1 MAVKK
6 SSGGKSAG
14 GKRGGFREEKLQVLS
29 DREHLLKRLSLTFGV
44 QEDDGETMSRQKQ
57 KAVMETVE
65 NAFDQVLKG
74 YASRVRV
81 EFNKDRSFTVQDNG
95 IGLPVSEQTD
105 EHGVVGSG
113 VYYAIGRT
121 KTSSNYGDNHSAVG
135 TNGVGFSSVVLIA
148 ARVDAVTWKS
158 GREFRLSFKDG
169 QPGYF
174 DGDNGPGDAFTP
186 VDPRVL
192 HESADT
198 RPKAERSGWE
208 EGTRFTVWLD
218 DAVFQS
224 DNPYSDVDAAQ
235 RVKRTCAL
243 TPGMEATVTSYQE
256 LAHGGGEA
264 ANLGGTIDKGT
275 GAWTA
280 TYKFEGDEGV
290 QTLLEDAAP
299 RKLATSPFHV
309 SASGTVWLKTSA
321 LRPGDDP
328 RGVSVAAGEREVPMS
343 ADLWFTW
350 CDAPSEH
357 VETFSNTVFTRL
369 GGKHYVAF
377 QKALTAAVNKRLRS
391 MKKGLSVKDPD
402 VTYEDVAH
410 GLVAVVSTRM
420 PGATYSNQAKDQ
432 LDGSRAVSNALAKMM
447 SGPLEEWAMGRDK
460 NVPAVCERV
469 LKAARA
475 RLSAQ
480 KKVDA
485 SLASAKIAKAALPA
499 KLVEAE
505 GAGTGATTFLMVCE
519 GDSAVSGL
527 KRARTLDCAL
537 LGVRGKGINA
547 LKASTEKVLANG
559 EVKDL
564 INAVGAGFGS
574 SFDLDAMRY
583 PGGIVIA
590 TDADPDGSHIAT
602 LLYVIVDKLFPG
614 LIDAGLLFQVKTPL
628 AVVSVKNG
636 DGAGGVVEL
645 PAFTLGEA
653 HEMMRQLAD
662 AGLSYST
669 DYMKGL
675 GESTSERLHQYAFS
689 SEKCWQR
696 VERRDVEETD
706 RVLDVI
712 FGGDTEKRKE
722 WIMSLDAGVEVS
734 D

>member
-1 MAVKK
+1 MAAKK
-6 SSGGKSAG
+6 STGGKSAG
-14 GKRGGFREEKLQVLS
+14 GKREFREEKLQVLS
-29 DREHLLKRLSLTFGV
+29 DREHLLAKLSLTFGE
-44 QEDDGETMSRQKQ
+44 QEDDGETVSRQKQ

-74 YASRVRV
+74 YATRVRV
-81 EFNKDRSFTVQDNG
+81 KFNKDRSFTVQDNG

-121 KTSSNYGDNHSAVG
+121 KTSSNFSYEHPSVG

-148 ARVDAVTWKS
+148 ARVDAVTWKD

-174 DGDNGPGDAFTP
+174 DAENGPDDAFTQ

-198 RPKAERSGWE
+198 RPKAERAGWE
-208 EGTRFTVWLD
+208 EGTRFTVWLND
-218 DAVFQS
+218 SVFQS

-256 LAHGGGEA
+256 LASGAGEA
-264 ANLGGTIDKGT
+264 ANLGGAVDEKS

-309 SASGTVWLKTSA
+309 SASS
-321 LRPGDDP
+321 
-328 RGVSVAAGEREVPMS
+328 EVKVKKWNVPIT

-357 VETFSNTVFTRL
+357 VETFNNTVFTRQ

-377 QKALTAAVNKRLRS
+377 QKALTAAINKRLRS

-432 LDGSRAVSNALAKMM
+432 LDGAPSVSKALTKMM

-564 INAVGAGFGS
+564 INAVGAGFGA

-636 DGAGGVVEL
+636 DGASGVVEL
-645 PAFTLGEA
+645 PAFTLSEA
-653 HEMMRQLAD
+653 HDMMRQLAD

-696 VERRDVEETD
+696 VERRDVEETE

>member
-6 SSGGKSAG
+6 SAGGKSAG
-14 GKRGGFREEKLQVLS
+14 GKRRGFREEKLQVLS
-29 DREHLLKRLSLTFGV
+29 DREHLLKRLSLIFGE
-44 QEDDGETMSRQKQ
+44 QEDDGEAMSRQKQ

-74 YASRVRV
+74 YATRVRV
-81 EFNKDRSFTVQDNG
+81 TFNADRSFTVQDNG

-121 KTSSNYGDNHSAVG
+121 KTSSNYGDDRSTVG

-148 ARVDAVTWKS
+148 ARVDAVTWKD

-174 DGDNGPGDAFTP
+174 DADNGPGDAFTP
-186 VDPRVL
+186 VDPSVL
-192 HESADT
+192 HETADA
-198 RPKAERSGWE
+198 RSKSERAGWE

-218 DAVFQS
+218 DTVFQS

-256 LAHGGGEA
+256 LAHGAGEG
-264 ANLGGTIDKGT
+264 ANLGGTVDEKS

-280 TYKFEGDEGV
+280 TYKFGGDEGV

-299 RKLATSPFHV
+299 RKLATDPFHV
-309 SASGTVWLKTSA
+309 SASSEAKMNRKVIPIA
-321 LRPGDDP
+321 
-328 RGVSVAAGEREVPMS
+328 

-357 VETFSNTVFTRL
+357 VEAFNNTVFTRL

-410 GLVAVVSTRM
+410 GLIAVVSTRI
-420 PGATYSNQAKDQ
+420 PGATYSNQAKDK
-432 LDGSRAVSNALAKMM
+432 LDAPQPVSNALAKMM

-564 INAVGAGFGS
+564 ISAVGAGFGA

-645 PAFTLGEA
+645 PAFTLSEA
-653 HEMMRQLAD
+653 HDMMRQLAD

-696 VERRDVEETD
+696 VERRDVEETE

-722 WIMSLDAGVEVS
+722 WIMGLDADVEAA

>member
-6 SSGGKSAG
+6 SAGGKNAG
-14 GKRGGFREEKLQVLS
+14 GKREFREEKLQVLS
-29 DREHLLKRLSLTFGV
+29 DREHLLEKLSLTFGE
-44 QEDDGETMSRQKQ
+44 QEDDGETISRQKQ

-121 KTSSNYGDNHSAVG
+121 KTSSNFSYEHPSVG

-174 DGDNGPGDAFTP
+174 DAENGPDDAFAP

-198 RPKAERSGWE
+198 RPKAERAGWE
-208 EGTRFTVWLD
+208 EGTRFTVWLND
-218 DAVFQS
+218 SVFQS

-256 LAHGGGEA
+256 LAHGAGEA
-264 ANLGGTIDKGT
+264 ANLGGTVDEKA

-280 TYKFEGDEGV
+280 VYKFEGDEGV

-299 RKLATSPFHV
+299 RKLATDPFHV
-309 SASGTVWLKTSA
+309 SASS
-321 LRPGDDP
+321 
-328 RGVSVAAGEREVPMS
+328 EVKVKKWNVPIA

-357 VETFSNTVFTRL
+357 VETFNNTVFTRQ

-377 QKALTAAVNKRLRS
+377 QKALTAAINKRLRS

-432 LDGSRAVSNALAKMM
+432 LDGAPSVSKALTKMM

-564 INAVGAGFGS
+564 INAVGAGFGA
-574 SFDLDAMRY
+574 SFDMGAMRY

-636 DGAGGVVEL
+636 DGKGGVVEL
-645 PAFTLGEA
+645 PAFTLSEA

-696 VERRDVEETD
+696 VERRDVEETE

>member
-1 MAVKK
+1 MAAK
-6 SSGGKSAG
+6 KSAG
-14 GKRGGFREEKLQVLS
+14 GKGAGGKREFREEKLQVLS
-29 DREHLLKRLSLTFGV
+29 DREHLLEKLSLTFGE
-44 QEDDGETMSRQKQ
+44 QEDDGETISRQKQ

-74 YASRVRV
+74 YATRVRV

-121 KTSSNYGDNHSAVG
+121 KTSSNFSYEHPSVG

-174 DGDNGPGDAFTP
+174 DAENGPDDAFAP

-198 RPKAERSGWE
+198 RPKAERAGWE
-208 EGTRFTVWLD
+208 EGTRFTVWLND
-218 DAVFQS
+218 SVFQS

-256 LAHGGGEA
+256 LAHGAGEG
-264 ANLGGTIDKGT
+264 ANLGGTVDEKSGV
-275 GAWTA
+275 WTA

-299 RKLATSPFHV
+299 RKLATDPFHV
-309 SASGTVWLKTSA
+309 SASS
-321 LRPGDDP
+321 
-328 RGVSVAAGEREVPMS
+328 EVKVKKWNVPIA

-357 VETFSNTVFTRL
+357 VETFNNTVFTRQ

-377 QKALTAAVNKRLRS
+377 QKALTAAINKRLRS

-432 LDGSRAVSNALAKMM
+432 LDGAPSVSKALTKMM

-564 INAVGAGFGS
+564 INAVGAGFGA

-645 PAFTLGEA
+645 PAFTLSEA
-653 HEMMRQLAD
+653 HDMMRQLAD

-696 VERRDVEETD
+696 VERRDVEETE

-722 WIMSLDAGVEVS
+722 WIMGLDAGVEVS

>member
-1 MAVKK
+1 MAAKK
-6 SSGGKSAG
+6 SACGKSAG

-29 DREHLLKRLSLTFGV
+29 DREHLLAKLSLTFGE
-44 QEDDGETMSRQKQ
+44 QEDDGETVSRQKQ

-74 YASRVRV
+74 YATRVRV
-81 EFNKDRSFTVQDNG
+81 KFNKDRSFTVQDNG

-121 KTSSNYGDNHSAVG
+121 KTSSNFSYEHPSVG

-148 ARVDAVTWKS
+148 ARVDAVTWKD

-174 DGDNGPGDAFTP
+174 DAENGPDDEFTQ

-198 RPKAERSGWE
+198 RPKAERAGWE
-208 EGTRFTVWLD
+208 EGTRFTVWLND
-218 DAVFQS
+218 SVFQS

-256 LAHGGGEA
+256 LAHGAGEG
-264 ANLGGTIDKGT
+264 ANLGGTVDEKA

-299 RKLATSPFHV
+299 RKLATDPFHV
-309 SASGTVWLKTSA
+309 SASS
-321 LRPGDDP
+321 
-328 RGVSVAAGEREVPMS
+328 EVKVKKWNVPIA

-357 VETFSNTVFTRL
+357 VETFNNTVFTRQ

-377 QKALTAAVNKRLRS
+377 QKALTAAINKRLRS
-391 MKKGLSVKDPD
+391 MKKGLSVKDSD

-432 LDGSRAVSNALAKMM
+432 LDGAPSVSKALTKMM

-527 KRARTLDCAL
+527 KRAR
-537 LGVRGKGINA
+537 
-547 LKASTEKVLANG
+547 
-559 EVKDL
+559 
-564 INAVGAGFGS
+564 
-574 SFDLDAMRY
+574 
-583 PGGIVIA
+583 
-590 TDADPDGSHIAT
+590 
-602 LLYVIVDKLFPG
+602 
-614 LIDAGLLFQVKTPL
+614 
-628 AVVSVKNG
+628 
-636 DGAGGVVEL
+636 
-645 PAFTLGEA
+645 
-653 HEMMRQLAD
+653 
-662 AGLSYST
+662 
-669 DYMKGL
+669 
-675 GESTSERLHQYAFS
+675 
-689 SEKCWQR
+689 
-696 VERRDVEETD
+696 
-706 RVLDVI
+706 
-712 FGGDTEKRKE
+712 
-722 WIMSLDAGVEVS
+722 
-734 D
+734 

>member
-6 SSGGKSAG
+6 SAGGKSAG
-14 GKRGGFREEKLQVLS
+14 GKRRGFREEKLQVLS
-29 DREHLLKRLSLTFGV
+29 DREHLLAKLSLTFGE
-44 QEDDGETMSRQKQ
+44 QEDDGETVSRQKQ

-74 YASRVRV
+74 YATRVRV
-81 EFNKDRSFTVQDNG
+81 KFNKDRSFTVQDNG

-121 KTSSNYGDNHSAVG
+121 KTSSNFSYEHPSVG

-148 ARVDAVTWKS
+148 ARVDAVTWKD

-174 DGDNGPGDAFTP
+174 DAENGPDDAFTP

-198 RPKAERSGWE
+198 RPKAERAGWE
-208 EGTRFTVWLD
+208 EGTRFTVWLND
-218 DAVFQS
+218 SVFQS

-256 LAHGGGEA
+256 LASGAGEA
-264 ANLGGTIDKGT
+264 ANLGGAVDEKS
-275 GAWTA
+275 GAWTG

-290 QTLLEDAAP
+290 QTLLGDAAP
-299 RKLATSPFHV
+299 RKLATDPFHV
-309 SASGTVWLKTSA
+309 SASS
-321 LRPGDDP
+321 
-328 RGVSVAAGEREVPMS
+328 EVKVKKWNVPIA

-357 VETFSNTVFTRL
+357 VETFNNTVFTRQ

-377 QKALTAAVNKRLRS
+377 QKALTAAINKRLRS

-432 LDGSRAVSNALAKMM
+432 LDGAPSVSKALTKMM

-564 INAVGAGFGS
+564 INAVGAGFGA

-636 DGAGGVVEL
+636 DGQGGVVEL
-645 PAFTLGEA
+645 PAFTLSEA
-653 HEMMRQLAD
+653 HDMMRKLAD

-696 VERRDVEETD
+696 VERRDMEETE

>member
-6 SSGGKSAG
+6 SAGGKSAG
-14 GKRGGFREEKLQVLS
+14 GKRRGFREEKLQVLS
-29 DREHLLKRLSLTFGV
+29 DREHLLKRLSLIFGE
-44 QEDDGETMSRQKQ
+44 QEDDGEAMSRQKQ

-74 YASRVRV
+74 YATRVRV
-81 EFNKDRSFTVQDNG
+81 TFNADRSFTVQDNG

-121 KTSSNYGDNHSAVG
+121 KTSSNYGDDRSTVG

-148 ARVDAVTWKS
+148 ARVDAVTWKD

-174 DGDNGPGDAFTP
+174 DADNGPGDAFTP
-186 VDPRVL
+186 VDPSVL
-192 HESADT
+192 HETADA
-198 RPKAERSGWE
+198 RSKSERAGWE

-218 DAVFQS
+218 DTVFQS

-256 LAHGGGEA
+256 LAHGAGEG
-264 ANLGGTIDKGT
+264 ANLGGTVDEKS

-299 RKLATSPFHV
+299 RKLATDPFHV
-309 SASGTVWLKTSA
+309 SASSEAKMNRKVIPIA
-321 LRPGDDP
+321 
-328 RGVSVAAGEREVPMS
+328 

-357 VETFSNTVFTRL
+357 VEAFNNTVFTRL

-410 GLVAVVSTRM
+410 GLIAVVSTRI
-420 PGATYSNQAKDQ
+420 PGATYSNQAKDK
-432 LDGSRAVSNALAKMM
+432 LDAPQPVSNALAKMM

-564 INAVGAGFGS
+564 ISAVGAGFGA
-574 SFDLDAMRY
+574 SFDLGAMRY

-645 PAFTLGEA
+645 PAFTLSEA
-653 HEMMRQLAD
+653 HDMMRQLAD

-696 VERRDVEETD
+696 VERRDVEETE

-722 WIMSLDAGVEVS
+722 WIMNLGAGVEAA

>member
-6 SSGGKSAG
+6 SAGGKNAG
-14 GKRGGFREEKLQVLS
+14 GKREFREEKLQVLS
-29 DREHLLKRLSLTFGV
+29 DREHLLAKLSLTFGE
-44 QEDDGETMSRQKQ
+44 QEDDGETVSRQKQ

-74 YASRVRV
+74 YATRVRV
-81 EFNKDRSFTVQDNG
+81 KFNKDRSFTVQDNG

-121 KTSSNYGDNHSAVG
+121 KTSSNFSYEHPSVG

-148 ARVDAVTWKS
+148 ARVDAVTWKD

-174 DGDNGPGDAFTP
+174 DAENGPDDEFTQ

-198 RPKAERSGWE
+198 RPKAERAGWE
-208 EGTRFTVWLD
+208 EGTRFTVWLND
-218 DAVFQS
+218 SVFQS

-256 LAHGGGEA
+256 LAHGAGEG
-264 ANLGGTIDKGT
+264 ANLGGTVDEKA

-299 RKLATSPFHV
+299 RKLATDPFHV
-309 SASGTVWLKTSA
+309 SASS
-321 LRPGDDP
+321 
-328 RGVSVAAGEREVPMS
+328 EVKVKKWNVPIA

-357 VETFSNTVFTRL
+357 VETFNNTVFTRQ

-377 QKALTAAVNKRLRS
+377 QKALTAAINKRLRS
-391 MKKGLSVKDPD
+391 MKKGLSVKDSD

-432 LDGSRAVSNALAKMM
+432 LDGAPSVSKALTKMM

-564 INAVGAGFGS
+564 INAVGAGFGA
-574 SFDLDAMRY
+574 SFDLGAMRY

-645 PAFTLGEA
+645 PAFTLSEA

-696 VERRDVEETD
+696 VERRDVEETE

-722 WIMSLDAGVEVS
+722 WIMSLDAGVEVA

>member
-1 MAVKK
+1 MAAKK
-6 SSGGKSAG
+6 SAGGKGAG
-14 GKRGGFREEKLQVLS
+14 GKRGGFREERLQVLS
-29 DREHLLKRLSLTFGV
+29 DREHLLAKLSLTLGE
-44 QEDDGETMSRQKQ
+44 QEDDGETVSRQKQ

-74 YASRVRV
+74 YATRVRV
-81 EFNKDRSFTVQDNG
+81 SFNKDRSFTVQDNG

-121 KTSSNYGDNHSAVG
+121 KTSSNFSYEHPSVG

-174 DGDNGPGDAFTP
+174 DAENGPDDPFTQ

-198 RPKAERSGWE
+198 RPKAERAGWE

-218 DAVFQS
+218 DTVFQS

-256 LAHGGGEA
+256 LARGGGEA
-264 ANLGGTIDKGT
+264 ANLGGTIDSGT

-299 RKLATSPFHV
+299 RKLATDPFHV
-309 SASGTVWLKTSA
+309 SASS
-321 LRPGDDP
+321 
-328 RGVSVAAGEREVPMS
+328 EVKVKKWNVPIA

-357 VETFSNTVFTRL
+357 VETFNNTVFTRQ

-377 QKALTAAVNKRLRS
+377 QKALTAAINKRLRS

-432 LDGSRAVSNALAKMM
+432 LDGAPSVSKALTKMM

-564 INAVGAGFGS
+564 INAVGAGFGA
-574 SFDLDAMRY
+574 SFDLGAMRY

-636 DGAGGVVEL
+636 DGQGGVVEL

-653 HEMMRQLAD
+653 HDMMRQLAD

-696 VERRDVEETD
+696 VERRDVEETE

-722 WIMSLDAGVEVS
+722 WIMSLGADVEAA

>member
-6 SSGGKSAG
+6 SAGGKGAG
-14 GKRGGFREEKLQVLS
+14 GKREFREEKLQVLS
-29 DREHLLKRLSLTFGV
+29 DREHLLEKLSLTFGE
-44 QEDDGETMSRQKQ
+44 QEDDGETISRQKQ

-81 EFNKDRSFTVQDNG
+81 SFNKDRSFAVQDNG

-121 KTSSNYGDNHSAVG
+121 KTSSNFSYEHPSVG

-174 DGDNGPGDAFTP
+174 DAENGPDDAFTP

-198 RPKAERSGWE
+198 RPKAERAGWE

-218 DAVFQS
+218 DTVFQS

-243 TPGMEATVTSYQE
+243 TPGMEATVASYQE
-256 LAHGGGEA
+256 LAHGAGEG
-264 ANLGGTIDKGT
+264 ANLGGTVDEKA

-299 RKLATSPFHV
+299 RKLATDPFHV
-309 SASGTVWLKTSA
+309 SASS
-321 LRPGDDP
+321 
-328 RGVSVAAGEREVPMS
+328 EVKVKKWNVPIA

-357 VETFSNTVFTRL
+357 VETFNNTVFTRQ

-377 QKALTAAVNKRLRS
+377 QKALTAAINKRLRS

-402 VTYEDVAH
+402 VTYDDVAH

-432 LDGSRAVSNALAKMM
+432 LDGAPSVSKALTKMM

-564 INAVGAGFGS
+564 INAVGAGFGA
-574 SFDLDAMRY
+574 SFDLGAMRY

-636 DGAGGVVEL
+636 DGQGGVVEL
-645 PAFTLGEA
+645 PAFTLSEA
-653 HEMMRQLAD
+653 HDMMRKLAD

-696 VERRDVEETD
+696 VERRDVEETE

-722 WIMSLDAGVEVS
+722 WIMGLDAGVEVS

>member
-1 MAVKK
+1 MTVAAKK
-6 SSGGKSAG
+6 SVKGG
-14 GKRGGFREEKLQVLS
+14 RGFREEKLQVLS
-29 DREHLLKRLSLTFGV
+29 DREHLLAKLSLTFGE
-44 QEDDGETMSRQKQ
+44 QEDDGETVSRQKQ

-74 YASRVRV
+74 YATRVRV
-81 EFNKDRSFTVQDNG
+81 KFNKDRSFTVQDNG

-121 KTSSNYGDNHSAVG
+121 KTSSNFSYEHPSVG

-148 ARVDAVTWKS
+148 ARVDAVTWKD

-174 DGDNGPGDAFTP
+174 DAENGPDDAFTQ

-192 HESADT
+192 RESADT
-198 RPKAERSGWE
+198 RPKAERAGWE
-208 EGTRFTVWLD
+208 EGTRFTVWLND
-218 DAVFQS
+218 SVFQS

-256 LAHGGGEA
+256 LAHGAGEG
-264 ANLGGTIDKGT
+264 ANLGGTVDEKS

-299 RKLATSPFHV
+299 RKLATDPFHV
-309 SASGTVWLKTSA
+309 SASS
-321 LRPGDDP
+321 
-328 RGVSVAAGEREVPMS
+328 EVKVKKWNVPIA

-357 VETFSNTVFTRL
+357 VETFNNTVFTRQ

-377 QKALTAAVNKRLRS
+377 QKALTAAINKRLRS

-432 LDGSRAVSNALAKMM
+432 LDGAPSVSKALTKMM

-564 INAVGAGFGS
+564 INAVGAGFGT
-574 SFDLDAMRY
+574 SFDLGAMRY

-636 DGAGGVVEL
+636 DGQGGVVEL
-645 PAFTLGEA
+645 PAFTLSEA
-653 HEMMRQLAD
+653 HDMMRKLAD

-696 VERRDVEETD
+696 VERRDVEETE

>member
-1 MAVKK
+1 VAAKK
-6 SSGGKSAG
+6 STGGKNAG
-14 GKRGGFREEKLQVLS
+14 GKREFREEKLQVLS
-29 DREHLLKRLSLTFGV
+29 DREHLLEKLSLTFGE
-44 QEDDGETMSRQKQ
+44 QEDDGETVSRQKQ

-74 YASRVRV
+74 YATRVRV

-121 KTSSNYGDNHSAVG
+121 KTSSNFSYEHPSVG

-148 ARVDAVTWKS
+148 ARVDAVTWKD

-174 DGDNGPGDAFTP
+174 DAENGPDDAFTQ

-198 RPKAERSGWE
+198 RPKAERAGWE
-208 EGTRFTVWLD
+208 EGTRFTVWLND
-218 DAVFQS
+218 SVFQS

-256 LAHGGGEA
+256 LAHGAGEG
-264 ANLGGTIDKGT
+264 ANLGGTVDEKA

-299 RKLATSPFHV
+299 RKLATDPFHV
-309 SASGTVWLKTSA
+309 SASS
-321 LRPGDDP
+321 
-328 RGVSVAAGEREVPMS
+328 EVKVKKWNVPIA

-357 VETFSNTVFTRL
+357 VETFNNTVFTRQ

-377 QKALTAAVNKRLRS
+377 QKALTAAINKRLRS

-432 LDGSRAVSNALAKMM
+432 LDGAPSVSKALTKMM

-564 INAVGAGFGS
+564 INAVGAGFGA

-653 HEMMRQLAD
+653 HDMMRQLAD

-696 VERRDVEETD
+696 VERRDVEETE

-722 WIMSLDAGVEVS
+722 WIMGLDSDVEVA

>member
-6 SSGGKSAG
+6 SAGGKNAG
-14 GKRGGFREEKLQVLS
+14 GKREFREEKLQVLS
-29 DREHLLKRLSLTFGV
+29 DREHLLAKLSLTFGE
-44 QEDDGETMSRQKQ
+44 QENDGETVSRQKQ

-74 YASRVRV
+74 YATRVRV
-81 EFNKDRSFTVQDNG
+81 KFNKDRSFTVQDNG

-121 KTSSNYGDNHSAVG
+121 KTSSNFSYEHPSVG

-148 ARVDAVTWKS
+148 ARVDAVTWKD

-174 DGDNGPGDAFTP
+174 DAENGPDDEFTQ

-198 RPKAERSGWE
+198 RPKAERAGWE
-208 EGTRFTVWLD
+208 EGTRFTVWLND
-218 DAVFQS
+218 SVFQS

-256 LAHGGGEA
+256 LAHGAGEG
-264 ANLGGTIDKGT
+264 ANLGGTVDEKA

-299 RKLATSPFHV
+299 RKLATDPFHV
-309 SASGTVWLKTSA
+309 SASS
-321 LRPGDDP
+321 
-328 RGVSVAAGEREVPMS
+328 EVKVKKWNVPIA

-357 VETFSNTVFTRL
+357 VETFNNTVFTRQ

-377 QKALTAAVNKRLRS
+377 QKALTAAINKRLRS

-432 LDGSRAVSNALAKMM
+432 LDGAPSVSKALTKMM

-499 KLVEAE
+499 KLVEAD

-564 INAVGAGFGS
+564 ISAVGAGFGA

-636 DGAGGVVEL
+636 DGQGGVVEL
-645 PAFTLGEA
+645 PAFTLSEA
-653 HEMMRQLAD
+653 HDMMRQLAD

-696 VERRDVEETD
+696 VERRDVEETE

-722 WIMSLDAGVEVS
+722 WIMGLDAGVEVS

>member
-1 MAVKK
+1 MTTKK
-6 SSGGKSAG
+6 NAG

-29 DREHLLKRLSLTFGV
+29 DREHLLEKLSLTFGE
-44 QEDDGETMSRQKQ
+44 QEDDGETISRQKQ

-74 YASRVRV
+74 YATRVRV

-121 KTSSNYGDNHSAVG
+121 KTSSNFSYEHPSVG

-174 DGDNGPGDAFTP
+174 DAENGPDDAFAP

-192 HESADT
+192 HESADA
-198 RPKAERSGWE
+198 RPKAERAGWE
-208 EGTRFTVWLD
+208 EGTRFTVWLND
-218 DAVFQS
+218 SVFQS

-256 LAHGGGEA
+256 LAHGAGEG
-264 ANLGGTIDKGT
+264 ANLGGTVDEKA

-299 RKLATSPFHV
+299 RKLATDPFHV
-309 SASGTVWLKTSA
+309 SASS
-321 LRPGDDP
+321 
-328 RGVSVAAGEREVPMS
+328 EVKVKKWNVPIA

-357 VETFSNTVFTRL
+357 VETFNNTVFTRQ

-377 QKALTAAVNKRLRS
+377 QKALTAAINKRLRS

-432 LDGSRAVSNALAKMM
+432 LDGAPSVSKALTKMM

-469 LKAARA
+469 LKASRA

-564 INAVGAGFGS
+564 ISAVGAGFGA
-574 SFDLDAMRY
+574 SFDMGAMRY

-636 DGAGGVVEL
+636 DGKGGVVEL
-645 PAFTLGEA
+645 PAFTLSEA

-696 VERRDVEETD
+696 VERRDVEETE

-722 WIMSLDAGVEVS
+722 WIMSLSVDVEVT

>member
-6 SSGGKSAG
+6 SAGGKNAG
-14 GKRGGFREEKLQVLS
+14 GKREFREEKLQVLS
-29 DREHLLKRLSLTFGV
+29 DREHLLEKLSLTFGE
-44 QEDDGETMSRQKQ
+44 QEDDGETISRQKQ

-74 YASRVRV
+74 YATRVRV

-121 KTSSNYGDNHSAVG
+121 KTSSNFSYEHPSVG

-148 ARVDAVTWKS
+148 ARVDAVTWKD

-174 DGDNGPGDAFTP
+174 DAENGPDDEFTQ

-198 RPKAERSGWE
+198 RPKAERAGWE
-208 EGTRFTVWLD
+208 EGTRFTVWLND
-218 DAVFQS
+218 SVFQS

-256 LAHGGGEA
+256 LAHGAGEG
-264 ANLGGTIDKGT
+264 ANLGGTVDEKA

-290 QTLLEDAAP
+290 QTLLEDTAP
-299 RKLATSPFHV
+299 RKLATDPFHV
-309 SASGTVWLKTSA
+309 SASS
-321 LRPGDDP
+321 
-328 RGVSVAAGEREVPMS
+328 EVKVKKWNVPIA

-357 VETFSNTVFTRL
+357 VETFNNTVFTRQ

-377 QKALTAAVNKRLRS
+377 QKALTAAINKRLRS
-391 MKKGLSVKDPD
+391 MKKGLSVKDSD

-432 LDGSRAVSNALAKMM
+432 LDGAPSVSKALTKMM

-564 INAVGAGFGS
+564 ISAVGAGFGA

-636 DGAGGVVEL
+636 DGQGGVVEL
-645 PAFTLGEA
+645 PAFTLSEA
-653 HEMMRQLAD
+653 HDMMRQLAD

-696 VERRDVEETD
+696 VERRDVEETE

-722 WIMSLDAGVEVS
+722 WIMSLDTGVEVS

>member
-6 SSGGKSAG
+6 SAGGKSAG
-14 GKRGGFREEKLQVLS
+14 GKREFREEKLQVLS
-29 DREHLLKRLSLTFGV
+29 DREHLLEKLSLTFGE
-44 QEDDGETMSRQKQ
+44 QEDDGETISRQKQ

-74 YASRVRV
+74 YATRVRV
-81 EFNKDRSFTVQDNG
+81 KFNKDRSFTVQDNG

-121 KTSSNYGDNHSAVG
+121 KTSSNFSYEHPSVG

-148 ARVDAVTWKS
+148 ARVDAVTWKD

-174 DGDNGPGDAFTP
+174 DAENGPDDAFTQ

-198 RPKAERSGWE
+198 RPKAERAGWE
-208 EGTRFTVWLD
+208 EGTRFTVWLND
-218 DAVFQS
+218 SVFQS

-256 LAHGGGEA
+256 LASGAGEC
-264 ANLGGTIDKGT
+264 ANLGGIVDEKA

-299 RKLATSPFHV
+299 RKLATDPFHV
-309 SASGTVWLKTSA
+309 SASS
-321 LRPGDDP
+321 
-328 RGVSVAAGEREVPMS
+328 EVKVKKWNVPIA

-357 VETFSNTVFTRL
+357 VETFNNTVFTRQ

-377 QKALTAAVNKRLRS
+377 QKALTAAINKRLRS

-432 LDGSRAVSNALAKMM
+432 LDGAPSVSKALTKMM

-696 VERRDVEETD
+696 VERRDVEETE

-722 WIMSLDAGVEVS
+722 WIMSLDADVEAA

>member
-6 SSGGKSAG
+6 SAGGKNAG
-14 GKRGGFREEKLQVLS
+14 GKREFREEKLQVLS
-29 DREHLLKRLSLTFGV
+29 DREHLLAKLSLTFGE
-44 QEDDGETMSRQKQ
+44 QEDDGETVSRQKQ

-74 YASRVRV
+74 YATRVRV
-81 EFNKDRSFTVQDNG
+81 KFNKDRSFTVQDNG

-121 KTSSNYGDNHSAVG
+121 KTSSNFSYEHPSVG

-148 ARVDAVTWKS
+148 ARVDAVTWKD

-174 DGDNGPGDAFTP
+174 DAENGPDDAFTQ

-198 RPKAERSGWE
+198 RPKAERAGWE
-208 EGTRFTVWLD
+208 EGTRFTVWLND
-218 DAVFQS
+218 SVFQS

-256 LAHGGGEA
+256 LAHGAGEG
-264 ANLGGTIDKGT
+264 ANLGGTVDEKS

-299 RKLATSPFHV
+299 RKLATDPFHV
-309 SASGTVWLKTSA
+309 SASS
-321 LRPGDDP
+321 
-328 RGVSVAAGEREVPMS
+328 EVKVKKWNVPIA

-357 VETFSNTVFTRL
+357 VETFNNTVFTRQ

-377 QKALTAAVNKRLRS
+377 QKALTAAINKRLRS

-432 LDGSRAVSNALAKMM
+432 LDGAPSVSKALTKMM

-564 INAVGAGFGS
+564 INAVGAGFGA

-645 PAFTLGEA
+645 PAFTLSEA
-653 HEMMRQLAD
+653 HDMMRQLAD

-696 VERRDVEETD
+696 VERRDVEETE

-722 WIMSLDAGVEVS
+722 WIMGLGSDVEVA

>member
-6 SSGGKSAG
+6 SAGGKSDG
-14 GKRGGFREEKLQVLS
+14 GKRRGFREEKLQVLS
-29 DREHLLKRLSLTFGV
+29 DREHLLKRLSLIFGE
-44 QEDDGETMSRQKQ
+44 QEDDGEAMSRQKQ

-74 YASRVRV
+74 YATRVRV
-81 EFNKDRSFTVQDNG
+81 TFNADRSFTVQDNG

-105 EHGVVGSG
+105 ERGVVGSG

-121 KTSSNYGDNHSAVG
+121 KTSSNYGDDRSTVG

-148 ARVDAVTWKS
+148 ARVDAVTWKD

-174 DGDNGPGDAFTP
+174 DADNGPGDAFTP
-186 VDPRVL
+186 VDPSVL
-192 HESADT
+192 HETADA
-198 RPKAERSGWE
+198 RSKSERAGWE

-218 DAVFQS
+218 DTVFQS

-256 LAHGGGEA
+256 LAHGAGEG
-264 ANLGGTIDKGT
+264 ANLGGTVDEKS

-299 RKLATSPFHV
+299 RKLATDPFHV
-309 SASGTVWLKTSA
+309 SASSEAKMNRKVITIA
-321 LRPGDDP
+321 
-328 RGVSVAAGEREVPMS
+328 

-357 VETFSNTVFTRL
+357 VEAFNNTVFTRL

-410 GLVAVVSTRM
+410 GLIAVVSTRI
-420 PGATYSNQAKDQ
+420 PGATYSNQAKDK
-432 LDGSRAVSNALAKMM
+432 LDAPQPVSNALAKMM

-460 NVPAVCERV
+460 NIPAVCERV

-505 GAGTGATTFLMVCE
+505 GVGTGATTFLMVCE

-564 INAVGAGFGS
+564 INAVGAGFGA
-574 SFDLDAMRY
+574 SFDLGAMRY

-628 AVVSVKNG
+628 AVVSVKND

-645 PAFTLGEA
+645 PAFTLSEA

-696 VERRDVEETD
+696 VERRDVEETE

>member
-1 MAVKK
+1 MTAKK
-6 SSGGKSAG
+6 STGGKGSGGK
-14 GKRGGFREEKLQVLS
+14 RGFREEKLQVLS
-29 DREHLLKRLSLTFGV
+29 DREHLLAKLSLTFGE
-44 QEDDGETMSRQKQ
+44 QEDDGETISRQKQ

-74 YASRVRV
+74 YATRVRV
-81 EFNKDRSFTVQDNG
+81 SFNKDRSFTVQDNG

-121 KTSSNYGDNHSAVG
+121 KTSSNFSYEHPSVG

-148 ARVDAVTWKS
+148 ARVDAVTWKD
-158 GREFRLSFKDG
+158 GREFRLSFKGG

-174 DGDNGPGDAFTP
+174 DAENGPDDAFTQ

-198 RPKAERSGWE
+198 RPKAERAGWE
-208 EGTRFTVWLD
+208 EGTRFTVWLND
-218 DAVFQS
+218 SVFQS

-256 LAHGGGEA
+256 LAHGAGEG
-264 ANLGGTIDKGT
+264 ANLGGTVDEKS

-309 SASGTVWLKTSA
+309 SASS
-321 LRPGDDP
+321 
-328 RGVSVAAGEREVPMS
+328 EVKVKKWNVPIA

-357 VETFSNTVFTRL
+357 VETFNNTVFTRQ

-377 QKALTAAVNKRLRS
+377 QKALTAAINKRLRS

-410 GLVAVVSTRM
+410 GLVAVVSTMM

-432 LDGSRAVSNALAKMM
+432 LDGAPSVSKALTKMM

-564 INAVGAGFGS
+564 INAVGAGFGA
-574 SFDLDAMRY
+574 SFDLGAMRY

-645 PAFTLGEA
+645 PAFTLSEA
-653 HEMMRQLAD
+653 HDMMRQLAD

-696 VERRDVEETD
+696 VERRDVEETE

-722 WIMSLDAGVEVS
+722 WIMSLGADVEAT

>member
-1 MAVKK
+1 MAAKK
-6 SSGGKSAG
+6 SACGKSAG

-29 DREHLLKRLSLTFGV
+29 DREHLLAKLSLTFGE
-44 QEDDGETMSRQKQ
+44 QEDDGETVSRQKQ

-74 YASRVRV
+74 YATRVRV
-81 EFNKDRSFTVQDNG
+81 KFNKDRSFTVQDNG

-121 KTSSNYGDNHSAVG
+121 KTSSNFSYEHPSVG

-148 ARVDAVTWKS
+148 ARVDAVTWKD

-174 DGDNGPGDAFTP
+174 DAENGPDDEFTQ

-198 RPKAERSGWE
+198 RPKAERAGWE
-208 EGTRFTVWLD
+208 EGTRFTVWLND
-218 DAVFQS
+218 SVFQS

-256 LAHGGGEA
+256 LAHGAGEG
-264 ANLGGTIDKGT
+264 ANLGGTVDEKA

-299 RKLATSPFHV
+299 RKLATDPFHV
-309 SASGTVWLKTSA
+309 SASS
-321 LRPGDDP
+321 
-328 RGVSVAAGEREVPMS
+328 EVKVKKWNVPIA

-357 VETFSNTVFTRL
+357 VETFNNTVFTRQ

-377 QKALTAAVNKRLRS
+377 QKALTAAINKRLRS
-391 MKKGLSVKDPD
+391 MKKGLSVKDSD

-432 LDGSRAVSNALAKMM
+432 LDGAPSVSKALTKMM

-564 INAVGAGFGS
+564 ISAVGAGFGA

-636 DGAGGVVEL
+636 DGQGGVVEL
-645 PAFTLGEA
+645 PAFTLSEA
-653 HEMMRQLAD
+653 HDMMRQLAD

-696 VERRDVEETD
+696 VERRDVEETE

>member
-6 SSGGKSAG
+6 SAGGKGAG
-14 GKRGGFREEKLQVLS
+14 GKREFREEKLQVLS
-29 DREHLLKRLSLTFGV
+29 DREHLLEKLSLTFGE
-44 QEDDGETMSRQKQ
+44 QEDDGETISRQKQ

-81 EFNKDRSFTVQDNG
+81 SFNKDRSFAVQDNG

-105 EHGVVGSG
+105 EHGVAGSG

-121 KTSSNYGDNHSAVG
+121 KTSSNFSYEHPSVG

-174 DGDNGPGDAFTP
+174 DAENGPDDAFTP

-198 RPKAERSGWE
+198 RPKAERAGWE

-218 DAVFQS
+218 DTVFQS

-243 TPGMEATVTSYQE
+243 TPGMEATVASYQE
-256 LAHGGGEA
+256 LAHGAGEG
-264 ANLGGTIDKGT
+264 ANLGGTVDEKS

-299 RKLATSPFHV
+299 RKLATDPFHV
-309 SASGTVWLKTSA
+309 SASS
-321 LRPGDDP
+321 
-328 RGVSVAAGEREVPMS
+328 EVKVKKWNVPIA

-357 VETFSNTVFTRL
+357 VETFNNTVFTRQ

-377 QKALTAAVNKRLRS
+377 QKALTAAINKRLRS

-432 LDGSRAVSNALAKMM
+432 LDGAPSVSKALTKMM

-564 INAVGAGFGS
+564 INAVGAGFGA

-636 DGAGGVVEL
+636 DGQGGVVEL
-645 PAFTLGEA
+645 PAFTLSEA
-653 HEMMRQLAD
+653 HDMMRQLAD

-696 VERRDVEETD
+696 VERRDVEETE

>member
-6 SSGGKSAG
+6 SAGGKGAG
-14 GKRGGFREEKLQVLS
+14 GKREFREEKLQVLS
-29 DREHLLKRLSLTFGV
+29 DREHLLEKLSLTFGE
-44 QEDDGETMSRQKQ
+44 QEDDGETISRQKQ

-81 EFNKDRSFTVQDNG
+81 SFNKDRSFAVQDNG

-121 KTSSNYGDNHSAVG
+121 KTSSNFSYEHPSVG

-174 DGDNGPGDAFTP
+174 DAENGPDDAFTP

-198 RPKAERSGWE
+198 RPKAERAGWE

-218 DAVFQS
+218 DTVFQS

-243 TPGMEATVTSYQE
+243 TPGMEATVASYQE
-256 LAHGGGEA
+256 LAHGAGEG
-264 ANLGGTIDKGT
+264 ANLGGTVDEKA

-299 RKLATSPFHV
+299 RKLATDPFHV
-309 SASGTVWLKTSA
+309 SASS
-321 LRPGDDP
+321 
-328 RGVSVAAGEREVPMS
+328 EVKVKKWNVPIA

-357 VETFSNTVFTRL
+357 VETFNNTVFTRQ

-377 QKALTAAVNKRLRS
+377 QKALTAAINKRLRS

-402 VTYEDVAH
+402 VTYDDVAH

-432 LDGSRAVSNALAKMM
+432 LDGAPSVSKALTKMM

-480 KKVDA
+480 RKVDA

-564 INAVGAGFGS
+564 INAVGAGFGA

-636 DGAGGVVEL
+636 DGAGGMVEL
-645 PAFTLGEA
+645 PAFTLSEA
-653 HEMMRQLAD
+653 HDMMRQLAD

-696 VERRDVEETD
+696 VERRDVEETE

-722 WIMSLDAGVEVS
+722 WIMGLGSDVEVA

>member
-1 MAVKK
+1 MAAK
-6 SSGGKSAG
+6 KSAG
-14 GKRGGFREEKLQVLS
+14 GKGAGGKREFREEKLQVLS
-29 DREHLLKRLSLTFGV
+29 DREHLLAKLSLTFGE
-44 QEDDGETMSRQKQ
+44 QEDDGETVSRQKQ

-74 YASRVRV
+74 YATRVRV
-81 EFNKDRSFTVQDNG
+81 KFNKDRSFTVQDNG

-121 KTSSNYGDNHSAVG
+121 KTSSNFSYEHPSVG

-148 ARVDAVTWKS
+148 ARVDAVTWKD

-174 DGDNGPGDAFTP
+174 DAENGPDDEFTQ

-198 RPKAERSGWE
+198 RPKAERAGWE
-208 EGTRFTVWLD
+208 EGTRFTVWLND
-218 DAVFQS
+218 SVFQS

-256 LAHGGGEA
+256 LAHGAGEG
-264 ANLGGTIDKGT
+264 ANLGGTVDEKA

-299 RKLATSPFHV
+299 RKLATDPFHV
-309 SASGTVWLKTSA
+309 SASS
-321 LRPGDDP
+321 
-328 RGVSVAAGEREVPMS
+328 EVKVKKWNVPIA

-357 VETFSNTVFTRL
+357 VETFNNTVFTRQ

-377 QKALTAAVNKRLRS
+377 QKALTAAINNRLRS
-391 MKKGLSVKDPD
+391 MKKGLSVKDSD

-432 LDGSRAVSNALAKMM
+432 LDGAPSVSKALTKMM

-564 INAVGAGFGS
+564 ISAVGAGFGA

-636 DGAGGVVEL
+636 DGQGGVVEL
-645 PAFTLGEA
+645 PAFTLSEA
-653 HEMMRQLAD
+653 HDMMRQLAD

-696 VERRDVEETD
+696 VERRDVEETE

-722 WIMSLDAGVEVS
+722 WIMGLDAGVEVS

>member
-6 SSGGKSAG
+6 SAGGSKGAG

-29 DREHLLKRLSLTFGV
+29 DREHLLAKLSLTFGE
-44 QEDDGETMSRQKQ
+44 QEDDGETVSRQKQ

-74 YASRVRV
+74 YATRVRV
-81 EFNKDRSFTVQDNG
+81 KFNKDRSFTVQDNG

-121 KTSSNYGDNHSAVG
+121 KTSSNFSYEHPSVG

-148 ARVDAVTWKS
+148 ARVDAVTWKD

-174 DGDNGPGDAFTP
+174 DAENGPDDEFTQ

-198 RPKAERSGWE
+198 RPKAERAGWE
-208 EGTRFTVWLD
+208 EGTRFTVWLND
-218 DAVFQS
+218 SVFQS

-256 LAHGGGEA
+256 LAHGAGEG
-264 ANLGGTIDKGT
+264 ANLGGTVDEKA

-299 RKLATSPFHV
+299 RKLATDPFHV
-309 SASGTVWLKTSA
+309 SASS
-321 LRPGDDP
+321 
-328 RGVSVAAGEREVPMS
+328 EVKVKKWNVPIA

-357 VETFSNTVFTRL
+357 VETFNNTVFTRQ

-377 QKALTAAVNKRLRS
+377 QKALTAAINKRLRS
-391 MKKGLSVKDPD
+391 MKKGLSVKDSD

-432 LDGSRAVSNALAKMM
+432 LDGAPSVSKALTKMM

-564 INAVGAGFGS
+564 ISAVGAGFGA

-636 DGAGGVVEL
+636 DGQGGVVEL
-645 PAFTLGEA
+645 PAFTLSEA

-696 VERRDVEETD
+696 VERRDVEETE

-722 WIMSLDAGVEVS
+722 WIMGLDAGVEVS

>member
-6 SSGGKSAG
+6 SVG

-29 DREHLLKRLSLTFGV
+29 DREHLLAKLSLTFGE
-44 QEDDGETMSRQKQ
+44 QEDDGETVSRQKQ

-74 YASRVRV
+74 YATRVRV
-81 EFNKDRSFTVQDNG
+81 KFNKDRSFTVQDNG

-121 KTSSNYGDNHSAVG
+121 KTSSNFSYEHPSVG

-148 ARVDAVTWKS
+148 ARVDAVTWKD

-174 DGDNGPGDAFTP
+174 DAENGPDDAFTQ

-198 RPKAERSGWE
+198 RPKAERAGWE
-208 EGTRFTVWLD
+208 EGTRFTVWLND
-218 DAVFQS
+218 SVFQS

-256 LAHGGGEA
+256 LAHGAGEG
-264 ANLGGTIDKGT
+264 ANLGGTVDEKS

-299 RKLATSPFHV
+299 RKLATDPFHV
-309 SASGTVWLKTSA
+309 SASS
-321 LRPGDDP
+321 
-328 RGVSVAAGEREVPMS
+328 EVKVKKWNVPIA

-357 VETFSNTVFTRL
+357 VETFNNTVFTRQ

-377 QKALTAAVNKRLRS
+377 QKALTAAINKRLRS

-432 LDGSRAVSNALAKMM
+432 LDGAPSVSKALTKMM
-447 SGPLEEWAMGRDK
+447 SGPLEDWAMGRDK

-564 INAVGAGFGS
+564 INAVGAGFGA
-574 SFDLDAMRY
+574 SFDLGAMRY

-636 DGAGGVVEL
+636 DGQGGVVEL
-645 PAFTLGEA
+645 PAFTLSEA
-653 HEMMRQLAD
+653 HDMMRKLAD

-696 VERRDVEETD
+696 VERRDVEETE

>member
-6 SSGGKSAG
+6 SAGGKNAG
-14 GKRGGFREEKLQVLS
+14 GKREFREEKLQVLS
-29 DREHLLKRLSLTFGV
+29 DREHLLEKLSLTFGE
-44 QEDDGETMSRQKQ
+44 QEDDGETVSRQKQ

-74 YASRVRV
+74 YATRVRV
-81 EFNKDRSFTVQDNG
+81 KFNKDRSFTVQDNG

-121 KTSSNYGDNHSAVG
+121 KTSSNFSYEHPSVG

-174 DGDNGPGDAFTP
+174 DADNGPGDAFTP

-192 HESADT
+192 HETADT
-198 RPKAERSGWE
+198 RPKSERAGWE
-208 EGTRFTVWLD
+208 EGTRFTVWLND
-218 DAVFQS
+218 SVFQS

-256 LAHGGGEA
+256 LAHGAGEG
-264 ANLGGTIDKGT
+264 ANLGGTVDEKA

-299 RKLATSPFHV
+299 RKLATNPFHV
-309 SASGTVWLKTSA
+309 AASS
-321 LRPGDDP
+321 
-328 RGVSVAAGEREVPMS
+328 EVKVKKWNVPIA

-350 CDAPSEH
+350 CDAPSDH
-357 VETFSNTVFTRL
+357 VETFNNTVFTRQ

-377 QKALTAAVNKRLRS
+377 QKALTAAINKRLRS

-432 LDGSRAVSNALAKMM
+432 LDGAPSVSKALTKMM

-460 NVPAVCERV
+460 NIPAVCERV

-564 INAVGAGFGS
+564 ISAVGAGFGA
-574 SFDLDAMRY
+574 SFDLGAMRY

-636 DGAGGVVEL
+636 DGQGGVVEL
-645 PAFTLGEA
+645 PAFTLSEA

-696 VERRDVEETD
+696 VERRDVEETE

-722 WIMSLDAGVEVS
+722 WIMGLDADVEVA

>member
-6 SSGGKSAG
+6 SAGGKGAG
-14 GKRGGFREEKLQVLS
+14 GKREFREEKLQVLS
-29 DREHLLKRLSLTFGV
+29 DREHLLKRLSLIFGE
-44 QEDDGETMSRQKQ
+44 QEDDGEAMSRQKQ

-74 YASRVRV
+74 YATRVRV
-81 EFNKDRSFTVQDNG
+81 TFNADRSFTVQDNG

-121 KTSSNYGDNHSAVG
+121 KTSSNYGDDRSTVG

-148 ARVDAVTWKS
+148 ARVDAVTWKN

-174 DGDNGPGDAFTP
+174 DADNGPGDAFTP
-186 VDPRVL
+186 VDPSVL
-192 HESADT
+192 HETAD
-198 RPKAERSGWE
+198 ARSKSELAGWE
-208 EGTRFTVWLD
+208 EGTRFTVWLND
-218 DAVFQS
+218 SVFQS

-256 LAHGGGEA
+256 LAHGAGEG
-264 ANLGGTIDKGT
+264 ANLGGTVDEKS

-299 RKLATSPFHV
+299 RKLATDPFHV
-309 SASGTVWLKTSA
+309 SAYSEAKMNRKVIPIA
-321 LRPGDDP
+321 
-328 RGVSVAAGEREVPMS
+328 

-357 VETFSNTVFTRL
+357 VEAFNNTVFTRL

-410 GLVAVVSTRM
+410 GLVAVVSTRI
-420 PGATYSNQAKDQ
+420 PGATYSNQAKDK
-432 LDGSRAVSNALAKMM
+432 LDAPQPVSNALAKMM
-447 SGPLEEWAMGRDK
+447 SGPLEEWAIGRDK

-564 INAVGAGFGS
+564 INAVGAGFGA

-636 DGAGGVVEL
+636 DGQGGVVEL

-653 HEMMRQLAD
+653 HDMMRQLAD

-696 VERRDVEETD
+696 VERRDVEETE

-722 WIMSLDAGVEVS
+722 WIMSLDAGVEVL

>member
-6 SSGGKSAG
+6 SAGGKNAG
-14 GKRGGFREEKLQVLS
+14 GKREFREEKLQVLS
-29 DREHLLKRLSLTFGV
+29 DREHLLAKLSLTFGE
-44 QEDDGETMSRQKQ
+44 QEDDGETVSRQKQ

-74 YASRVRV
+74 YATRVRV
-81 EFNKDRSFTVQDNG
+81 KFNKDRSFTVQDNG

-121 KTSSNYGDNHSAVG
+121 KTSSNFSYEHPSVG

-148 ARVDAVTWKS
+148 ARVDAVTWKD

-174 DGDNGPGDAFTP
+174 DAENGPDDAFTQ

-198 RPKAERSGWE
+198 RPKAERAGWE
-208 EGTRFTVWLD
+208 EGTRFTVWLND
-218 DAVFQS
+218 SVFQS

-256 LAHGGGEA
+256 LAHGAGEG
-264 ANLGGTIDKGT
+264 ANLGGTVDEKS

-299 RKLATSPFHV
+299 RKLATDPFHV
-309 SASGTVWLKTSA
+309 SASS
-321 LRPGDDP
+321 
-328 RGVSVAAGEREVPMS
+328 EVKVKKWNVPIA

-357 VETFSNTVFTRL
+357 VETFNNTVFTRQ

-377 QKALTAAVNKRLRS
+377 QKALTAAINKRLRS

-432 LDGSRAVSNALAKMM
+432 LDGAPSVSKALTKMM

-537 LGVRGKGINA
+537 LGVRGKGVNA

-564 INAVGAGFGS
+564 INAVGAGFGA

-636 DGAGGVVEL
+636 DGQGGVVEL
-645 PAFTLGEA
+645 PAFTLSEA
-653 HEMMRQLAD
+653 HDMMRKLAD

-696 VERRDVEETD
+696 VERRDMEETE

>member
-1 MAVKK
+1 MAAK
-6 SSGGKSAG
+6 KSAG
-14 GKRGGFREEKLQVLS
+14 GKGAGGKREFREEKLQVLS
-29 DREHLLKRLSLTFGV
+29 DREHLLEKLSLTFGE

-81 EFNKDRSFTVQDNG
+81 SFNRDRSFTVQDNG

-121 KTSSNYGDNHSAVG
+121 KTSSNFSYEHPSVG
-135 TNGVGFSSVVLIA
+135 TNGVGFSSVVLIS

-174 DGDNGPGDAFTP
+174 DADNGPDDAFTP

-192 HESADT
+192 HEAADS
-198 RPKAERSGWE
+198 RSKSERAGWE
-208 EGTRFTVWLD
+208 EGTRFTVWLND
-218 DAVFQS
+218 SVFQS

-243 TPGMEATVTSYQE
+243 TPGMEATVTSFQE
-256 LAHGGGEA
+256 LAHGAGEG
-264 ANLGGTIDKGT
+264 ANLGGTVDEKA

-299 RKLATSPFHV
+299 RKLATDPFHV
-309 SASGTVWLKTSA
+309 SASS
-321 LRPGDDP
+321 
-328 RGVSVAAGEREVPMS
+328 EVKVKKWNVPIA

-357 VETFSNTVFTRL
+357 VETFNNTVFTRQ

-377 QKALTAAVNKRLRS
+377 QKALTVAINKRLRS

-420 PGATYSNQAKDQ
+420 PGATYSNQAKDK
-432 LDGSRAVSNALAKMM
+432 LDAPQSVSNALAKMM

-564 INAVGAGFGS
+564 INAVGAGFGA

-645 PAFTLGEA
+645 PAFTLSEA
-653 HEMMRQLAD
+653 HDMMRQLAD

-696 VERRDVEETD
+696 VERRDVEETE

-722 WIMSLDAGVEVS
+722 WIMSLDADVEAA

>member
-1 MAVKK
+1 MAAKK
-6 SSGGKSAG
+6 SAGGKSAG
-14 GKRGGFREEKLQVLS
+14 GKREFREEKLQVLS
-29 DREHLLKRLSLTFGV
+29 DREHLLEKLSLTFGE
-44 QEDDGETMSRQKQ
+44 QEDDGETISRQKQ
-57 KAVMETVE
+57 KAVMETDE

-81 EFNKDRSFTVQDNG
+81 SFNKDRSFTVQDNG

-121 KTSSNYGDNHSAVG
+121 KTSSNFSYEHPSVG

-174 DGDNGPGDAFTP
+174 DADNGPDDAFTP

-198 RPKAERSGWE
+198 RPKAERAGWE

-218 DAVFQS
+218 DTVFQS

-256 LAHGGGEA
+256 LAHGAGEG
-264 ANLGGTIDKGT
+264 ANLGGTVDEKA

-299 RKLATSPFHV
+299 RKLATDPFHV
-309 SASGTVWLKTSA
+309 SASS
-321 LRPGDDP
+321 
-328 RGVSVAAGEREVPMS
+328 EVKVKKWNVPIA

-357 VETFSNTVFTRL
+357 VETFNNTVFTRQ

-377 QKALTAAVNKRLRS
+377 QKALTAAINKRLRS

-402 VTYEDVAH
+402 VTYDDVAH

-432 LDGSRAVSNALAKMM
+432 LDGAPSVSKALTKMM
-447 SGPLEEWAMGRDK
+447 SDPLEEWAMGRDK

-480 KKVDA
+480 RKVDA

-564 INAVGAGFGS
+564 ISAVGAGFGA
-574 SFDLDAMRY
+574 SFDLGAMRY

-636 DGAGGVVEL
+636 DGAGGMVEL
-645 PAFTLGEA
+645 PAFTLSEA
-653 HEMMRQLAD
+653 HDMMRQLAD

-696 VERRDVEETD
+696 VERRDVEETE

-722 WIMSLDAGVEVS
+722 WIMGLDAGVEVV

>member
-6 SSGGKSAG
+6 SAGGKSAG
-14 GKRGGFREEKLQVLS
+14 GKRRGFREEKLQVLS
-29 DREHLLKRLSLTFGV
+29 DREHLLKRLSLIFGE
-44 QEDDGETMSRQKQ
+44 QEDDGEAMSRQKQ

-74 YASRVRV
+74 YATRVRV
-81 EFNKDRSFTVQDNG
+81 TFNADRSFTVQDNG

-121 KTSSNYGDNHSAVG
+121 KTSSNYGDDRSTVG

-148 ARVDAVTWKS
+148 ARVDAVTWKD

-174 DGDNGPGDAFTP
+174 DADNGPGDAFTP
-186 VDPRVL
+186 VDPSVL
-192 HESADT
+192 HETADA
-198 RPKAERSGWE
+198 RSKSERAGWE

-218 DAVFQS
+218 DTVFQS

-256 LAHGGGEA
+256 LAHGAGEG
-264 ANLGGTIDKGT
+264 ANLGGTVDERS

-299 RKLATSPFHV
+299 RKLATDPFHV
-309 SASGTVWLKTSA
+309 SASSEAKMNRKVIPIA
-321 LRPGDDP
+321 
-328 RGVSVAAGEREVPMS
+328 

-357 VETFSNTVFTRL
+357 VEAFNNTVFTRL

-410 GLVAVVSTRM
+410 GLIAVVSTRI
-420 PGATYSNQAKDQ
+420 PGATYSNQAKDK
-432 LDGSRAVSNALAKMM
+432 LDAPQPVSNALAKMM

-564 INAVGAGFGS
+564 INAVGAGFGA

-696 VERRDVEETD
+696 VERRDVEETE

>member
-1 MAVKK
+1 MTVAAKK
-6 SSGGKSAG
+6 SVKGG
-14 GKRGGFREEKLQVLS
+14 RGFREEKLQVLS
-29 DREHLLKRLSLTFGV
+29 DREHLLEKLSLTFGE
-44 QEDDGETMSRQKQ
+44 QEDDGETVSRQKQ

-74 YASRVRV
+74 YATRVRV
-81 EFNKDRSFTVQDNG
+81 KFNKDRSFTVQDNG

-121 KTSSNYGDNHSAVG
+121 KTSSNFSYEHPSVG

-148 ARVDAVTWKS
+148 ARVDAVTWKD

-174 DGDNGPGDAFTP
+174 DAENGPDDAFTQ

-198 RPKAERSGWE
+198 RPKAERAGWE
-208 EGTRFTVWLD
+208 EGTRFTVWLND
-218 DAVFQS
+218 SVFQS

-256 LAHGGGEA
+256 LAHGAGEG
-264 ANLGGTIDKGT
+264 ANLGGTVDEKA

-299 RKLATSPFHV
+299 RKLATDPFHV
-309 SASGTVWLKTSA
+309 SASS
-321 LRPGDDP
+321 
-328 RGVSVAAGEREVPMS
+328 EVKVKKWNVPIA

-357 VETFSNTVFTRL
+357 VETFNNTVFTRQ

-377 QKALTAAVNKRLRS
+377 QKALTAAINKRLRS

-432 LDGSRAVSNALAKMM
+432 LDGAPSVSKALTKMM

-564 INAVGAGFGS
+564 INAVGAGFGT
-574 SFDLDAMRY
+574 SFDLGAMRY

-636 DGAGGVVEL
+636 DGQGGVVEL
-645 PAFTLGEA
+645 PAFTLSEA
-653 HEMMRQLAD
+653 HDMMRKLAD

-696 VERRDVEETD
+696 VERRDMEETE

>member
-6 SSGGKSAG
+6 SAGGKNAG
-14 GKRGGFREEKLQVLS
+14 GKREFREEKLQVLS
-29 DREHLLKRLSLTFGV
+29 DREHLLAKLSLTFGE
-44 QEDDGETMSRQKQ
+44 QEDDGETVSRQKQ

-74 YASRVRV
+74 YATRVRV
-81 EFNKDRSFTVQDNG
+81 KFNKDRSFTVQDNG

-121 KTSSNYGDNHSAVG
+121 KTSSNFSYEHPSVG

-148 ARVDAVTWKS
+148 ARVDAVTWKD

-174 DGDNGPGDAFTP
+174 DAENGPDDAFTQ

-198 RPKAERSGWE
+198 RPKAERAGWE
-208 EGTRFTVWLD
+208 EGTRFTVWLND
-218 DAVFQS
+218 SVFQS

-256 LAHGGGEA
+256 LAHGAGEG
-264 ANLGGTIDKGT
+264 ANLGGTVDEKS

-299 RKLATSPFHV
+299 RKLATDPFHV
-309 SASGTVWLKTSA
+309 SASS
-321 LRPGDDP
+321 
-328 RGVSVAAGEREVPMS
+328 EVKVKKWNVPIA

-357 VETFSNTVFTRL
+357 VETFNNTVFTRQ

-377 QKALTAAVNKRLRS
+377 QKALTAAINKRLRS

-432 LDGSRAVSNALAKMM
+432 LDGAPSVSKALTKMM
-447 SGPLEEWAMGRDK
+447 SGPLEDWAMGRDK

-564 INAVGAGFGS
+564 INAVGAGFGA

-636 DGAGGVVEL
+636 DGQGGVVEL
-645 PAFTLGEA
+645 PAFTLSEA
-653 HEMMRQLAD
+653 HDMMRKLAD

-696 VERRDVEETD
+696 VERRDMEETE

>member
-6 SSGGKSAG
+6 SAGGSKGAG

-29 DREHLLKRLSLTFGV
+29 DREHLLKRLSLIFGE
-44 QEDDGETMSRQKQ
+44 QEDDGETISRQKQ

-81 EFNKDRSFTVQDNG
+81 TFNKDRSFAVQDNG

-121 KTSSNYGDNHSAVG
+121 KTSSNYGDNHSTVG

-174 DGDNGPGDAFTP
+174 DADNGPGDAFTP

-192 HESADT
+192 HETADT
-198 RPKAERSGWE
+198 RPKSERAGWE
-208 EGTRFTVWLD
+208 EGTRFTVWLSD
-218 DAVFQS
+218 SVFQS

-243 TPGMEATVTSYQE
+243 TPGMEATVVSFQE
-256 LAHGGGEA
+256 LAGGAGES
-264 ANLGGTIDKGT
+264 ANLGGAIDKGA

-299 RKLATSPFHV
+299 RKLATDPFHV
-309 SASGTVWLKTSA
+309 SASSEAKVNSK
-321 LRPGDDP
+321 
-328 RGVSVAAGEREVPMS
+328 VVPIA

-357 VETFSNTVFTRL
+357 VEAFNNTVFTRL

-377 QKALTAAVNKRLRS
+377 QKALTAAINKRLRS

-420 PGATYSNQAKDQ
+420 PGATYSNQAKDK
-432 LDGSRAVSNALAKMM
+432 LDAPQSVSNALAKMM

-564 INAVGAGFGS
+564 ISAVGAGFGA
-574 SFDLDAMRY
+574 SFDMGAMRY

-636 DGAGGVVEL
+636 DGKGGVVEL
-645 PAFTLGEA
+645 PAFTLSEA

-696 VERRDVEETD
+696 VERRDVEETE

-722 WIMSLDAGVEVS
+722 WIMGLGADVEVA

>member
-6 SSGGKSAG
+6 SAGGKGAG
-14 GKRGGFREEKLQVLS
+14 GKREFREEKLQVLS
-29 DREHLLKRLSLTFGV
+29 DREHLLEKLSLTFGE
-44 QEDDGETMSRQKQ
+44 QEDDGETISRQKQ

-81 EFNKDRSFTVQDNG
+81 SFNKDRSFAVQDNG

-121 KTSSNYGDNHSAVG
+121 KTSSNFSYEHPSVG

-174 DGDNGPGDAFTP
+174 DAENGPDDAFTP

-198 RPKAERSGWE
+198 RPKAERAGWE

-218 DAVFQS
+218 DTVFQS

-243 TPGMEATVTSYQE
+243 TPGMEATVASYQE
-256 LAHGGGEA
+256 LAHGAGEG
-264 ANLGGTIDKGT
+264 ANLGGTVDEKA

-299 RKLATSPFHV
+299 RKLATDPFHV
-309 SASGTVWLKTSA
+309 SASS
-321 LRPGDDP
+321 
-328 RGVSVAAGEREVPMS
+328 EVKVKKWNVPIA

-357 VETFSNTVFTRL
+357 VETFNNTVFTRQ

-377 QKALTAAVNKRLRS
+377 QKALTAAINKRLRS

-402 VTYEDVAH
+402 VTYDDVAH

-432 LDGSRAVSNALAKMM
+432 LDGAPSVSKALTKMM

-480 KKVDA
+480 RKVDA

-564 INAVGAGFGS
+564 INAVGAGFGA
-574 SFDLDAMRY
+574 SFDLGAMRY

-636 DGAGGVVEL
+636 DGAGGMVEL
-645 PAFTLGEA
+645 PAFTLSEA
-653 HEMMRQLAD
+653 HDMMRQLAD

-696 VERRDVEETD
+696 VERRDVEETE

-722 WIMSLDAGVEVS
+722 WIMGLDAGVEVV

>member
-1 MAVKK
+1 MTVAAKK
-6 SSGGKSAG
+6 SVNGG
-14 GKRGGFREEKLQVLS
+14 RGFREEKLQVLS
-29 DREHLLKRLSLTFGV
+29 DREHLLKRLSLTFGE
-44 QEDDGETMSRQKQ
+44 QEDDGEKISRQKQ

-81 EFNKDRSFTVQDNG
+81 VFNKDRSFTVQDNG
-95 IGLPVSEQTD
+95 IGLPVSEKVD
-105 EHGVVGSG
+105 EHGVAGSG

-121 KTSSNYGDNHSAVG
+121 KTSSNYEDKHSSVG

-148 ARVDAVTWKS
+148 SRVDAVTWKS

-169 QPGYF
+169 KPGYF
-174 DGDNGPGDAFTP
+174 DADNGPDDGFAP

-192 HESADT
+192 HETADT
-198 RPKAERSGWE
+198 RSKRERAGWE

-218 DAVFQS
+218 DTVFQS

-243 TPGMEATVTSYQE
+243 TPGMEATVVSWQE
-256 LAHGGGEA
+256 LASGAGEG
-264 ANLGGTIDKGT
+264 ANLGGSVDGAT

-309 SASGTVWLKTSA
+309 SASSAVWLKTSMPSDGRQGA
-321 LRPGDDP
+321 AS
-328 RGVSVAAGEREVPMS
+328 VSAGEREVPMS

-410 GLVAVVSTRM
+410 GLVAVVSVRM

-432 LDGSRAVSNALAKMM
+432 LDGSRAVSNALVKMM

-564 INAVGAGFGS
+564 INAVGAGFGA
-574 SFDLDAMRY
+574 SFDLGAMRY

-645 PAFTLGEA
+645 PAFTLSEA

-662 AGLSYST
+662 AGLSYSA

-696 VERRDVEETD
+696 VERRDVEETE

-722 WIMSLDAGVEVS
+722 WIMSLDADVEVA

>member
-6 SSGGKSAG
+6 SAGGKGAG
-14 GKRGGFREEKLQVLS
+14 GKREFREEKLQVLS
-29 DREHLLKRLSLTFGV
+29 DREHLLEKLSLTFGE
-44 QEDDGETMSRQKQ
+44 QEDDGETISRQKQ

-81 EFNKDRSFTVQDNG
+81 SFNKDRSFAVQDNG

-121 KTSSNYGDNHSAVG
+121 KTSSNFSYEHPSVG

-174 DGDNGPGDAFTP
+174 DAENGPDDAFTP

-198 RPKAERSGWE
+198 RPKSERAGWE

-218 DAVFQS
+218 DTVFQS

-256 LAHGGGEA
+256 LAHGAGEG
-264 ANLGGTIDKGT
+264 ANLGGTVDEKA

-299 RKLATSPFHV
+299 RKLATDPFHV
-309 SASGTVWLKTSA
+309 SASS
-321 LRPGDDP
+321 
-328 RGVSVAAGEREVPMS
+328 EVKVKKWNVPIA

-357 VETFSNTVFTRL
+357 VETFNNTVFTRQ

-377 QKALTAAVNKRLRS
+377 QKALTAAINKRLRS

-402 VTYEDVAH
+402 VTYDDVAH

-432 LDGSRAVSNALAKMM
+432 LDGAPSVSKALTKMM

-480 KKVDA
+480 RKVDA

-564 INAVGAGFGS
+564 INAVGAGFGA
-574 SFDLDAMRY
+574 SFDLGAMRY

-636 DGAGGVVEL
+636 DGQGGVVEL
-645 PAFTLGEA
+645 PAFTLSEA
-653 HEMMRQLAD
+653 HDMMRQLAD

-696 VERRDVEETD
+696 VERRDVEETE

>member
-6 SSGGKSAG
+6 SVG

-29 DREHLLKRLSLTFGV
+29 DREHLLAKLSLTFGE
-44 QEDDGETMSRQKQ
+44 QEDDGETVSRQKQ

-74 YASRVRV
+74 YATRVRV
-81 EFNKDRSFTVQDNG
+81 KFNKDRSFTVQDNG

-105 EHGVVGSG
+105 EHGVAGSG

-121 KTSSNYGDNHSAVG
+121 KTSSNFSYEHPSVG

-148 ARVDAVTWKS
+148 ARVDAVTWKD

-174 DGDNGPGDAFTP
+174 DAENGPDDAFTQ

-198 RPKAERSGWE
+198 RPKAERAGWE
-208 EGTRFTVWLD
+208 EGTRFTVWLND
-218 DAVFQS
+218 SVFQS

-256 LAHGGGEA
+256 LAHGAGEG
-264 ANLGGTIDKGT
+264 ANLGGTVDEKS

-299 RKLATSPFHV
+299 RKLATDPFHV
-309 SASGTVWLKTSA
+309 SASS
-321 LRPGDDP
+321 
-328 RGVSVAAGEREVPMS
+328 EVKVKKWNVPIA

-357 VETFSNTVFTRL
+357 VETFNNTVFTRQ

-377 QKALTAAVNKRLRS
+377 QKALTAAINKRLRS

-432 LDGSRAVSNALAKMM
+432 LDGAPSVSKALTKMM
-447 SGPLEEWAMGRDK
+447 SGPLEDWAMGRDK

-564 INAVGAGFGS
+564 INAVGAGFGA

-636 DGAGGVVEL
+636 DGQGGVVEL
-645 PAFTLGEA
+645 PAFTLSEA
-653 HEMMRQLAD
+653 HDMMRKLAD

-696 VERRDVEETD
+696 VERRDMEETE

>member
-1 MAVKK
+1 MAAKK
-6 SSGGKSAG
+6 SAGGKGAG
-14 GKRGGFREEKLQVLS
+14 GKRGGFREERLQVLS
-29 DREHLLKRLSLTFGV
+29 DREHLLAKLSLTLGE
-44 QEDDGETMSRQKQ
+44 QEDDGETVSRQKQ

-74 YASRVRV
+74 YATRVRV
-81 EFNKDRSFTVQDNG
+81 SFNKDRSFTVQDNG

-121 KTSSNYGDNHSAVG
+121 KTSSNFSYEHPSVG

-174 DGDNGPGDAFTP
+174 DAENGPDDPFTQ

-198 RPKAERSGWE
+198 RPKAERAGWE
-208 EGTRFTVWLD
+208 EGTRFTVWLND
-218 DAVFQS
+218 TVFQS

-256 LAHGGGEA
+256 LARGGGEA
-264 ANLGGTIDKGT
+264 ANLGGTIDSGT

-299 RKLATSPFHV
+299 RKLATDPFHV
-309 SASGTVWLKTSA
+309 SASS
-321 LRPGDDP
+321 
-328 RGVSVAAGEREVPMS
+328 EVKVKKWNVPIA

-357 VETFSNTVFTRL
+357 VETFNNTVFTRQ

-377 QKALTAAVNKRLRS
+377 QKALTAAINKRLRS

-432 LDGSRAVSNALAKMM
+432 LDGAPSVSKALTKMM

-564 INAVGAGFGS
+564 INAVGAGFGA
-574 SFDLDAMRY
+574 SFDLGAMRY

-636 DGAGGVVEL
+636 DGQGGVVEL

-653 HEMMRQLAD
+653 HDMMRQLAD

-696 VERRDVEETD
+696 VERRDVEETE

-722 WIMSLDAGVEVS
+722 WIMSLGADVEAA

>member
-1 MAVKK
+1 MTVAAKK
-6 SSGGKSAG
+6 SVKGG
-14 GKRGGFREEKLQVLS
+14 RGFREEKLQVLS
-29 DREHLLKRLSLTFGV
+29 DREHLLAKLSLTFGE
-44 QEDDGETMSRQKQ
+44 QEDDGETVSRQKQ

-74 YASRVRV
+74 YATRVRV
-81 EFNKDRSFTVQDNG
+81 KFNKDRSFTVQDNG

-121 KTSSNYGDNHSAVG
+121 KTSSNFSYEHPSVG

-148 ARVDAVTWKS
+148 ARVDAVTWKD

-174 DGDNGPGDAFTP
+174 DAENGPDDEFTQ

-198 RPKAERSGWE
+198 RPKAERAGWE
-208 EGTRFTVWLD
+208 EGTRFTVWLND
-218 DAVFQS
+218 SVFQS

-256 LAHGGGEA
+256 LAHGAGEG
-264 ANLGGTIDKGT
+264 ANLGGTVDEKS

-299 RKLATSPFHV
+299 RKLATDPFHV
-309 SASGTVWLKTSA
+309 SASS
-321 LRPGDDP
+321 
-328 RGVSVAAGEREVPMS
+328 EVKVKKWNVPIA

-357 VETFSNTVFTRL
+357 VETFNNTVFTRQ

-377 QKALTAAVNKRLRS
+377 QKALTAAINKRLRS

-410 GLVAVVSTRM
+410 GLVAVVSARM

-432 LDGSRAVSNALAKMM
+432 LDGAPSVSKALTKMM

-564 INAVGAGFGS
+564 INAVGAGFGA

-636 DGAGGVVEL
+636 DGQGGVVEL
-645 PAFTLGEA
+645 PAFTLSEA
-653 HEMMRQLAD
+653 HDMMRKLAD

-696 VERRDVEETD
+696 VERRDVEETE

-722 WIMSLDAGVEVS
+722 WIMSLDADVEAA